1 MTGDALKTRRC
12 SQNISAQGKKG
23 DVYSL
28 GGWAMGDVAPMT
40 DSDRMFGII
49 GQFNYTDGT
58 NKQVK
63 VNFNPD
69 LREDK
74 VWQYACERMV
84 AEKDYFS
91 LSTSHATTLKFMVS
105 LGFK

>member
-1 MTGDALKTRRC
+1 MD
-12 SQNISAQGKKG
+12 
-23 DVYSL
+23 
-28 GGWAMGDVAPMT
+28 DVAPMT

-49 GQFNYTDGT
+49 GQFNYTDGI

-74 VWQYACERMV
+74 VWQYAC
-84 AEKDYFS
+84 
-91 LSTSHATTLKFMVS
+91 
-105 LGFK
+105 